1 MIYKKVIIFAL
12 VLVIVVSLSGCQ
24 AIDTMKN
31 FFAKDKQ
38 EVEVIRSNEDE
49 YEGEITSDPNM
60 RDTVLYYQNGNG
72 YLVPVKRQI
81 PWEEGIAKAALRNI
95 VDSPTVRE
103 DIGAI
108 GLLPLIPAGTEING
122 MAISEEGI
130 CKVDFTEEVMNYQT
144 HTEEINLVKGIV
156 YTLTEFPTINKV
168 QLMVEGK
175 ILDEL
180 KFGTR
185 VREPIE
191 RKNINMVDNYSEGE
205 SNVVVYYKGT
215 DNGEYEYYVPVTVPT
230 LAPQA
235 NAVAALEELF
245 KGAPEL
251 SGLYTDIPQGV
262 YLQGAK
268 VSDGVAYVDL
278 LLESKDIIS
287 EQVVFDKLAKNIAL
301 TVKEFDDVE
310 DVEILIDGKTIE
322 EAGLDLLDTDYMPVF
337 ANEY

>member
-1 MIYKKVIIFAL
+1 MTYKKIIIFAL
-12 VLVIVVSLSGCQ
+12 VLVVVISLSGCK

-31 FFAKDKQ
+31 LVTKD
-38 EVEVIRSNEDE
+38 EPDVEIIRSNEDDVE
-49 YEGEITSDPNM
+49 TISDPSL

-95 VDSPTVRE
+95 VDSPIVRE
-103 DIGAI
+103 DIGII
-108 GLLPLIPAGTEING
+108 GLLPIIPAGTGING

-144 HTEEINLVKGIV
+144 ETEEANLVKGVV
-156 YTLTEFPTINKV
+156 YTLTEFPTISKV
-168 QLMVEGK
+168 QIMIGGK
-175 ILDEL
+175 TIDEL

-185 VREPIE
+185 IKEPIE
-191 RKNINMVDNYSEGE
+191 RKNINMVDNYGDEQ
-205 SNVVVYYKGT
+205 SNVIVYYKGT

-230 LAPQA
+230 MAPQA

-262 YLQGAK
+262 YLQGAE
-268 VSDGVAYVDL
+268 VNDGIAYVDL
-278 LLESKDIIS
+278 LLEAKDTIS

-310 DVEILIDGKTIE
+310 DVEILIDGKTLDQ
-322 EAGLDLLDTDYMPVF
+322 AGLDLLDPDYMPVF